1 MSNNEGYTKK
11 KTEVKSFVEAEEIE
25 LATKIANALIEGE
38 SNAYIVHLTKK
49 LDVLKTARL
58 RKLL

>member
-1 MSNNEGYTKK
+1 MSNNKGYTKK
-11 KTEVKSFVEAEEIE
+11 TEIKSFVEAEEIE
-25 LATKIANALIEGE
+25 LATKIANALVNEE

-49 LDVLKTARL
+49 LDELKTARL

>member
-1 MSNNEGYTKK
+1 MSNNKGYTKK
-11 KTEVKSFVEAEEIE
+11 TEIKSFVEAEEIE
-25 LATKIANALIEGE
+25 LATKIANALVNQE

-49 LDVLKTARL
+49 LDALKTARL